1 MNSSRH
7 ARLSRHFLLISVA
20 AVCLAACTHSDYM
33 PNVIQLTP
41 DGTATNPVPEPVTQS
56 FTLIAVEDGYT
67 GNFTAQTVAGKC
79 WVVSSPVTTSGAW
92 TVVPQGV
99 TCNQDDVEQIK
110 VTDTNGHA
118 ALTYIHSVGHVASP

>member
-1 MNSSRH
+1 MSSSLRV
-7 ARLSRHFLLISVA
+7 SLLRRCLLAGVA
-20 AVCLAACTHSDYM
+20 AASLAACTHNDYM

-67 GNFTAQTVAGKC
+67 GNFTAQTVVGKC
-79 WVVSSPVTTSGAW
+79 WVVQSPVTTGGAW
-92 TVVPQGV
+92 TVVPQGL

-118 ALTYIHSVGHVASP
+118 AVTYIHSVGHVASP